1 MHYFVGGNEIF
12 AGACVKLAAFNNC
25 AEYIAVSQDALS
37 VAETCVGEG
46 CSVVNLTGVV
56 CLDYDCLFNGLNNE
70 LTVFNNEFYI
80 LEVFIYI
87 FEVFG
92 NNFHVIGTGYGALDN
107 CAAAEC
113 EVILG
118 VKVTADAL
126 YNIAFNGLFVTVIG
140 ELAAVFFYGYYYVLK
155 RLNNEL
161 TVFNNEFY
169 ILEVFIYIF
178 EVFGNNFHV
187 IGTGYGALDNCAAAE
202 CEVILGVKVT
212 ADALY
217 NIAFNGLFVTVIGEL
232 AAVLG
237 DGYDYFAN
245 GSDGKLAVNY
255 GNIIVFG
262 LSVLVECIFESIV
275 NAALIDD

>member
-1 MHYFVGGNEIF
+1 MHYFVGGNGIF

-25 AEYIAVSQDALS
+25 TEYIAVSQDALS

-80 LEVFIYI
+80 LEVIIYI

-187 IGTGYGALDNCAAAE
+187 IGTGYGALDNRASVE
-202 CEVILGVKVT
+202 YEVCLGVERIV
-212 ADALY
+212 AAY
-217 NIAFNGLFVTVIGEL
+217 CVAFHGLLGSIVGVF